1 MTGDYLRDPK
11 EIYRQSFAIIRREA
25 DLSNFPE
32 DIANIAVRLIHA
44 CGMTDIVNDI
54 IYSPDAASSARE
66 ALNHGA
72 PVLCDSRMVAEGIIR
87 SRLSANNEV
96 KCWNNHPECS
106 SLADKMETTLSA
118 AAVEFWRPQLAG
130 AVVAIGN
137 APTTLFRL
145 LEILA
150 EGVEPPAVIFGFPV
164 GFIGAAESKELLV
177 KQCGGAVPYL
187 TLSGRRG
194 GSAMAAAAVNALAKK
209 AEISVANNI
218 NIQS

>member
-1 MTGDYLRDPK
+1 MTGDYLRDSK
-11 EIYRQSFAIIRREA
+11 AIYRQSFATIRREA
-25 DLSNFPE
+25 DLSNFTE

-66 ALNHGA
+66 ALKQGA
-72 PVLCDSRMVAEGIIR
+72 PVLCDARMVAEGIIS
-87 SRLSANNEV
+87 SRLPANNEV
-96 KCWNNHPECS
+96 LCWNKHPECAP
-106 SLADKMETTLSA
+106 LANKMGTTLSA

-130 AVVAIGN
+130 AIVVVGN

-145 LEILA
+145 LEVIA

-164 GFIGAAESKELLV
+164 GFVGAAESKELLV
-177 KQCGGAVPYL
+177 NQCRESIPFM

-194 GSAMAAAAVNALAKK
+194 GSAIAAAAVNAVAKHT
-209 AEISVANNI
+209 EI
-218 NIQS
+218 

>member
-11 EIYRQSFAIIRREA
+11 EIYRQSFSTIRREA
-25 DLSNFPE
+25 DLSNFTE

-66 ALNHGA
+66 ALKQGA
-72 PVLCDSRMVAEGIIR
+72 PVLCDARMVAEGIIS
-87 SRLSANNEV
+87 SRLPANNEV
-96 KCWNNHPECS
+96 LCWNKHPECTP
-106 SLADKMETTLSA
+106 LANKMGTTLSA

-130 AVVAIGN
+130 AIVVVGN

-145 LEILA
+145 LEVLT

-164 GFIGAAESKELLV
+164 GFVGAAESKELLV
-177 KQCGGAVPYL
+177 NQCRESIPFM

-194 GSAMAAAAVNALAKK
+194 GSAIAAAAVNAVAKHT
-209 AEISVANNI
+209 EI
-218 NIQS
+218 

>member
-11 EIYRQSFAIIRREA
+11 EIYRQSFSTIRREA
-25 DLSNFPE
+25 DLSNFTE

-66 ALNHGA
+66 ALKQGA
-72 PVLCDSRMVAEGIIR
+72 PVLCDARMVAEGIIS
-87 SRLSANNEV
+87 SRLPANNEV
-96 KCWNNHPECS
+96 LCWNKHPECTP
-106 SLADKMETTLSA
+106 LANKMGTTLSA

-130 AVVAIGN
+130 AIVVVGN

-145 LEILA
+145 LEVLA

-164 GFIGAAESKELLV
+164 GFVGAAESKELLV
-177 KQCGGAVPYL
+177 NKCRKSIPFI

-194 GSAMAAAAVNALAKK
+194 GSAIAAAAVNAVAKHT
-209 AEISVANNI
+209 EI
-218 NIQS
+218 

>member
-11 EIYRQSFAIIRREA
+11 EIYSQSFATILKEA
-25 DLSNFPE
+25 DLSKLSE
-32 DIANIAVRLIHA
+32 DIADLTVRLIHA
-44 CGMTDIVNDI
+44 CGMPDIVKDLVFTL
-54 IYSPDAASSARE
+54 DAAHAGYA
-66 ALNHGA
+66 ALLKGA

-194 GSAMAAAAVNALAKK
+194 GSAMAAAAVNALANK
-209 AEISVANNI
+209 AEI
-218 NIQS
+218 

>member
-11 EIYRQSFAIIRREA
+11 AIYRQSFATIRREA

-54 IYSPDAASSARE
+54 IYSLDAASSARE
-66 ALNHGA
+66 ALKQGA
-72 PVLCDSRMVAEGIIR
+72 PVLCDARMVAEGIIS
-87 SRLSANNEV
+87 SRLPANNEV
-96 KCWNNHPECS
+96 LCWNKHPECTT
-106 SLADKMETTLSA
+106 LANKMGTTLSA

-130 AVVAIGN
+130 AIVVVGN

-145 LEILA
+145 LEVLA

-164 GFIGAAESKELLV
+164 GFVGAAESKELLV
-177 KQCGGAVPYL
+177 NKCRESIPFM

-194 GSAMAAAAVNALAKK
+194 GSAIAAAAVNAVAKHT
-209 AEISVANNI
+209 EI
-218 NIQS
+218 

>member
-11 EIYRQSFAIIRREA
+11 EIYRQSFSTIRREA
-25 DLSNFPE
+25 DLSNFTE

-66 ALNHGA
+66 ALKQGA
-72 PVLCDSRMVAEGIIR
+72 PVLCDARMVAEGIIN
-87 SRLSANNEV
+87 SRLPANNEV
-96 KCWNNHPECS
+96 LCWNKHPECAP
-106 SLADKMETTLSA
+106 LANKMGTTLSA

-130 AVVAIGN
+130 AIVVVGN

-145 LEILA
+145 LEVLA

-164 GFIGAAESKELLV
+164 GFVGAAESKELLV
-177 KQCGGAVPYL
+177 NQCRESIPFM

-194 GSAMAAAAVNALAKK
+194 GSAIAAAAVNAVAKHT
-209 AEISVANNI
+209 EI
-218 NIQS
+218 

>member
-11 EIYRQSFAIIRREA
+11 EIYRQSFSTIRREA
-25 DLSNFPE
+25 DLSNFTE

-66 ALNHGA
+66 ALKQGA
-72 PVLCDSRMVAEGIIR
+72 PVLCDARMVAEGIIS
-87 SRLSANNEV
+87 SRLPANNEV
-96 KCWNNHPECS
+96 LCWNKHPECAP
-106 SLADKMETTLSA
+106 LANKMGTTLSA

-130 AVVAIGN
+130 AIVVVGN

-145 LEILA
+145 LEVLA

-164 GFIGAAESKELLV
+164 GFVGAAESKELLV
-177 KQCGGAVPYL
+177 NQCRESIPFM

-194 GSAMAAAAVNALAKK
+194 GSAMAASAVNAVAKNT
-209 AEISVANNI
+209 ES
-218 NIQS
+218 

>member
-1 MTGDYLRDPK
+1 MTVDYLRDPK
-11 EIYRQSFAIIRREA
+11 AIYRQSFATIRREA
-25 DLSNFPE
+25 DLSNFTE

-66 ALNHGA
+66 ALKQGA
-72 PVLCDSRMVAEGIIR
+72 PVLCDARMVAEGIIS
-87 SRLSANNEV
+87 SRLPANNEV
-96 KCWNNHPECS
+96 LCWNKYPECAP
-106 SLADKMETTLSA
+106 LANKMGTTLSA

-130 AVVAIGN
+130 AIVVVGN

-145 LEILA
+145 LEVLS

-164 GFIGAAESKELLV
+164 GFVGAAESKVLLV
-177 KQCGGAVPYL
+177 NQCRKSVPFM

-194 GSAMAAAAVNALAKK
+194 GSAIAAAAVNAVAKHT
-209 AEISVANNI
+209 EI
-218 NIQS
+218 

>member
-11 EIYRQSFAIIRREA
+11 EIYRQSFSTIRREA
-25 DLSNFPE
+25 DLSNFTE

-66 ALNHGA
+66 ALKQGA
-72 PVLCDSRMVAEGIIR
+72 PVLCDARMVAEGIIS
-87 SRLSANNEV
+87 SRLPANNEV
-96 KCWNNHPECS
+96 LCWNKHPECTL
-106 SLADKMETTLSA
+106 LANKMGTTLSA

-130 AVVAIGN
+130 AIVVVGN

-145 LEILA
+145 LEVLA

-164 GFIGAAESKELLV
+164 GFVGAAESKELLV
-177 KQCGGAVPYL
+177 NQCRESIPFM

-194 GSAMAAAAVNALAKK
+194 GSAIAAAAVNAVAKHT
-209 AEISVANNI
+209 EI
-218 NIQS
+218 

>member
-11 EIYRQSFAIIRREA
+11 AIYRQSFATIRREA

-54 IYSPDAASSARE
+54 IYSLDAASSARE
-66 ALNHGA
+66 ALKQGA
-72 PVLCDSRMVAEGIIR
+72 PVLCDARMVAEGIIS
-87 SRLSANNEV
+87 SRLPANNEV
-96 KCWNNHPECS
+96 LCWNKHPECTP
-106 SLADKMETTLSA
+106 LANKMGTTLSA

-130 AVVAIGN
+130 AIVVVGN

-145 LEILA
+145 LEVLA

-164 GFIGAAESKELLV
+164 GFVGAAESKELLV
-177 KQCGGAVPYL
+177 NKCMKSIPFM

-194 GSAMAAAAVNALAKK
+194 GSAIAAAAVNAVAKHT
-209 AEISVANNI
+209 EI
-218 NIQS
+218 

>member
-11 EIYRQSFAIIRREA
+11 AIYRQSFATIRREA

-66 ALNHGA
+66 ALKQGA
-72 PVLCDSRMVAEGIIR
+72 PVLCDARMVAEGIIS
-87 SRLSANNEV
+87 SRLPANNEV
-96 KCWNNHPECS
+96 LCWNKHPECTP
-106 SLADKMETTLSA
+106 LANKMGTTLSA

-130 AVVAIGN
+130 AIVVVGN

-145 LEILA
+145 LEVLA

-164 GFIGAAESKELLV
+164 GFVGAAESKDLLIN
-177 KQCGGAVPYL
+177 KCRKSIPFM

-194 GSAMAAAAVNALAKK
+194 GSAIAAAAVNAVAKHT
-209 AEISVANNI
+209 EI
-218 NIQS
+218 

>member
-11 EIYRQSFAIIRREA
+11 EIYRQSFSTIRREA
-25 DLSNFPE
+25 DLSNFTE

-54 IYSPDAASSARE
+54 IYSPDAASSACE
-66 ALNHGA
+66 ALKQGA
-72 PVLCDSRMVAEGIIR
+72 PVLCDARMVAEGIIS
-87 SRLSANNEV
+87 SRLPANNEV
-96 KCWNNHPECS
+96 LCWNKHPECTT
-106 SLADKMETTLSA
+106 LANKMGTTLSA

-130 AVVAIGN
+130 AIVVVGN

-145 LEILA
+145 LEVLA

-164 GFIGAAESKELLV
+164 GFVGAAESKELLV
-177 KQCGGAVPYL
+177 NQCRKSVPFM

-194 GSAMAAAAVNALAKK
+194 GSAIAAAAVNAVAKHT
-209 AEISVANNI
+209 EI
-218 NIQS
+218 

>member
-11 EIYRQSFAIIRREA
+11 EIYRQSFSTIRREA
-25 DLSNFPE
+25 DLSNFTE

-66 ALNHGA
+66 ALKQGA
-72 PVLCDSRMVAEGIIR
+72 PVLCDARMVAEGIIS
-87 SRLSANNEV
+87 SRLPANNEV
-96 KCWNNHPECS
+96 LCWNKHPECAP
-106 SLADKMETTLSA
+106 LANKMGTTLSA

-130 AVVAIGN
+130 AIVVVGN

-145 LEILA
+145 LEVLS

-164 GFIGAAESKELLV
+164 GFVGAAESKELLV
-177 KQCGGAVPYL
+177 NQCRESIPFM

-194 GSAMAAAAVNALAKK
+194 GSAIAAAAVNAVAKHT
-209 AEISVANNI
+209 EI
-218 NIQS
+218 

>member
-11 EIYRQSFAIIRREA
+11 EIYRQSFSTIRREA
-25 DLSNFPE
+25 DLSNFTE

-66 ALNHGA
+66 ALKQGA
-72 PVLCDSRMVAEGIIR
+72 PVLCDARMVAEGIIS
-87 SRLSANNEV
+87 SRLPANNEV
-96 KCWNNHPECS
+96 LCWNKHPECAP
-106 SLADKMETTLSA
+106 LANKMGTTLSA

-130 AVVAIGN
+130 AVVAVGN

-145 LEILA
+145 LEVLL

-164 GFIGAAESKELLV
+164 GFVGAAESKELLV
-177 KQCGGAVPYL
+177 NQCRESIPFM

-194 GSAMAAAAVNALAKK
+194 GSAIAAAAVNAVAKHT
-209 AEISVANNI
+209 ES
-218 NIQS
+218 

>member
-11 EIYRQSFAIIRREA
+11 KIYRQSFSTIRREA
-25 DLSNFPE
+25 DLSNFTE

-66 ALNHGA
+66 ALKQGA
-72 PVLCDSRMVAEGIIR
+72 PVLCDARMVAEGIIS
-87 SRLSANNEV
+87 SRLPANNEV
-96 KCWNNHPECS
+96 LCWNKYPECAP
-106 SLADKMETTLSA
+106 LANKMGTTLSA

-130 AVVAIGN
+130 AIVVVGN

-145 LEILA
+145 LEVLS

-164 GFIGAAESKELLV
+164 GFVGAAESKELLV
-177 KQCGGAVPYL
+177 NKCRKSIPFM

-194 GSAMAAAAVNALAKK
+194 GSAIAAAAVNAVAKHN
-209 AEISVANNI
+209 EI
-218 NIQS
+218 

>member
-11 EIYRQSFAIIRREA
+11 EIYRQSFSTIRREA
-25 DLSNFPE
+25 DLSNFTE

-66 ALNHGA
+66 ALKQGA
-72 PVLCDSRMVAEGIIR
+72 PVLCDARMVAEGIIS
-87 SRLSANNEV
+87 SRLPANNEV
-96 KCWNNHPECS
+96 VCWNKHPECAP
-106 SLADKMETTLSA
+106 LANKMGTTLSA

-130 AVVAIGN
+130 AIVVVGN

-145 LEILA
+145 LEVLA

-164 GFIGAAESKELLV
+164 GFVGAAESKELLV
-177 KQCGGAVPYL
+177 NQCRESIPFM

-194 GSAMAAAAVNALAKK
+194 GSAIAAAAVNAVAKHT
-209 AEISVANNI
+209 EI
-218 NIQS
+218 

>member
-11 EIYRQSFAIIRREA
+11 AIYRQSFATIRREA
-25 DLSNFPE
+25 DLSNFTE

-66 ALNHGA
+66 ALKQGA
-72 PVLCDSRMVAEGIIR
+72 PVLCDARMVAEGIIS
-87 SRLSANNEV
+87 SRLPANNEV
-96 KCWNNHPECS
+96 LCWNKHPECTT
-106 SLADKMETTLSA
+106 LANKMGTTLSA

-130 AVVAIGN
+130 AIVVVGN

-145 LEILA
+145 LEVLA

-164 GFIGAAESKELLV
+164 GFVGAAESKDLLIN
-177 KQCGGAVPYL
+177 KCRKSIPFM

-194 GSAMAAAAVNALAKK
+194 GSAIAAAAVNAVAKHT
-209 AEISVANNI
+209 EI
-218 NIQS
+218 

>member
-11 EIYRQSFAIIRREA
+11 EIYRQSFSTIRREA
-25 DLSNFPE
+25 DLSNFTE

-54 IYSPDAASSARE
+54 IYSPDAASSACE
-66 ALNHGA
+66 ALKQGA
-72 PVLCDSRMVAEGIIR
+72 PVLCDARMVAEGIIS
-87 SRLSANNEV
+87 SRLPANNEV
-96 KCWNNHPECS
+96 LCWNKHPECAP
-106 SLADKMETTLSA
+106 LANKMGTTLSA

-130 AVVAIGN
+130 AIVVVGN

-145 LEILA
+145 LEVLA

-164 GFIGAAESKELLV
+164 GFVGAAESKELLV
-177 KQCGGAVPYL
+177 NQCRKSIPFM

-194 GSAMAAAAVNALAKK
+194 GSAIAAAAVNAVAKHT
-209 AEISVANNI
+209 EI
-218 NIQS
+218 

>member
-11 EIYRQSFAIIRREA
+11 EIYRQSFSTIRREA
-25 DLSNFPE
+25 DLSNFTE

-54 IYSPDAASSARE
+54 IYSPDTASSARE
-66 ALNHGA
+66 ALKQGA
-72 PVLCDSRMVAEGIIR
+72 PVLCDARMVAEGIIS
-87 SRLSANNEV
+87 SRLPANNEV
-96 KCWNNHPECS
+96 LCWNKHPECAP
-106 SLADKMETTLSA
+106 LANKMGTTLSA

-130 AVVAIGN
+130 AIVVVGN

-145 LEILA
+145 LEVLS

-164 GFIGAAESKELLV
+164 GFVGAAESKELLV
-177 KQCGGAVPYL
+177 NQCRESIPFM

-194 GSAMAAAAVNALAKK
+194 GSAIAAAAVNAVAKHT
-209 AEISVANNI
+209 EI
-218 NIQS
+218 

>member
-11 EIYRQSFAIIRREA
+11 AIYRQSFATIRREA

-54 IYSPDAASSARE
+54 IYSLDAASAARE
-66 ALNHGA
+66 ALKQGA
-72 PVLCDSRMVAEGIIR
+72 PVLCDARMVAEGIIS
-87 SRLSANNEV
+87 SRLPANNEV
-96 KCWNNHPECS
+96 LCWNKHPECTT
-106 SLADKMETTLSA
+106 LASKMGTTLSA

-130 AVVAIGN
+130 AIVVVGN

-145 LEILA
+145 LEVLA

-164 GFIGAAESKELLV
+164 GFVGAAESKELLV
-177 KQCGGAVPYL
+177 NKCRKSIPFI

-194 GSAMAAAAVNALAKK
+194 GSAIAAAAVNAVAKHT
-209 AEISVANNI
+209 EI
-218 NIQS
+218 

>member
-11 EIYRQSFAIIRREA
+11 EIYRQSFSTIRREA

-66 ALNHGA
+66 ALKQGA
-72 PVLCDSRMVAEGIIR
+72 PVLCDARMVAEGIIS
-87 SRLSANNEV
+87 SRLPANNEV
-96 KCWNNHPECS
+96 LCWNKYPECAP
-106 SLADKMETTLSA
+106 LANKMGTTLSA

-130 AVVAIGN
+130 AIVVVGN

-145 LEILA
+145 LEVLA

-164 GFIGAAESKELLV
+164 GFVGAAESKELLV
-177 KQCGGAVPYL
+177 NKCRKSIPFM

-194 GSAMAAAAVNALAKK
+194 GSAIAAAAVNAVAKHT
-209 AEISVANNI
+209 EI
-218 NIQS
+218 

>member
-11 EIYRQSFAIIRREA
+11 AIYRQSFATIRREA

-66 ALNHGA
+66 ALKQGA
-72 PVLCDSRMVAEGIIR
+72 PVLCDARMVAEGIIS
-87 SRLSANNEV
+87 SRLPANNEV
-96 KCWNNHPECS
+96 LCWNKHPECTT
-106 SLADKMETTLSA
+106 LANKMGTTLSA

-130 AVVAIGN
+130 AIVVVGN

-145 LEILA
+145 LEVLA

-164 GFIGAAESKELLV
+164 GFVGAAESKELLV
-177 KQCGGAVPYL
+177 NKCMKSIPFM

-194 GSAMAAAAVNALAKK
+194 GSAIAAAAVNAVAKHT
-209 AEISVANNI
+209 EI
-218 NIQS
+218 

>member
-11 EIYRQSFAIIRREA
+11 EIYRQSFSTIRREA
-25 DLSNFPE
+25 DLSNFTE

-54 IYSPDAASSARE
+54 IYSPDAASSACE
-66 ALNHGA
+66 ALKQGA
-72 PVLCDSRMVAEGIIR
+72 PVLCDARMVAEGIIS
-87 SRLSANNEV
+87 SRLPANNEV
-96 KCWNNHPECS
+96 LCWNKHPECAP
-106 SLADKMETTLSA
+106 LANKMGTTLSA

-130 AVVAIGN
+130 AIVVVGN

-145 LEILA
+145 LEVLS

-164 GFIGAAESKELLV
+164 GFVGAAESKELLV
-177 KQCGGAVPYL
+177 NQCRESIPFM

-194 GSAMAAAAVNALAKK
+194 GSAIAAAAVNAVAKHT
-209 AEISVANNI
+209 EI
-218 NIQS
+218 

>member
-11 EIYRQSFAIIRREA
+11 AIYRQSFATIRREA

-66 ALNHGA
+66 ALKQGA
-72 PVLCDSRMVAEGIIR
+72 PVLCDARMVAEGIIS
-87 SRLSANNEV
+87 SRLPANNEV
-96 KCWNNHPECS
+96 LCWNKYPECAP
-106 SLADKMETTLSA
+106 LANKMGTTLSA

-130 AVVAIGN
+130 AIVVVGN

-145 LEILA
+145 LEVLA

-164 GFIGAAESKELLV
+164 GFVGAAESKELLV
-177 KQCGGAVPYL
+177 NKCRKSIPFM

-194 GSAMAAAAVNALAKK
+194 GSAIAAAAVNAVAKHT
-209 AEISVANNI
+209 EI
-218 NIQS
+218 

>member
-11 EIYRQSFAIIRREA
+11 EIYRQSFSTIRREA
-25 DLSNFPE
+25 DLSNFTE

-54 IYSPDAASSARE
+54 IYSLDAANSACE
-66 ALNHGA
+66 ALKQGA
-72 PVLCDSRMVAEGIIR
+72 PVLCDARMVAEGIIS
-87 SRLSANNEV
+87 SRLPANNEV
-96 KCWNNHPECS
+96 LCWNKHPECAP
-106 SLADKMETTLSA
+106 LANKMGTTLSA

-130 AVVAIGN
+130 AIVVVGN

-145 LEILA
+145 LEVLA

-164 GFIGAAESKELLV
+164 GFVGAAESKELLV
-177 KQCGGAVPYL
+177 NQCRKSVPFM

-194 GSAMAAAAVNALAKK
+194 GSAIAAAAVNAVAKHT
-209 AEISVANNI
+209 EI
-218 NIQS
+218 